1 MTAEDLRVLI
11 NHKLINITVAVYL
24 ILKFFSRNSNSSVE
38 FTAQQIS
45 RQWGFSEINV
55 KQAILKLQEIGL
67 IDLKKPIIPSKIQSQ
82 NSTTEQPLQNSIN
95 LVKSA
100 PSENLPKEPKNDP
113 DFTQNRPVEKHP
125 DLTYKA
131 EDTPWL
137 EPPTR
142 VNHTRFNPEFLRW
155 QSERWMKKYQ
165 TLDIYEAMADFKSS
179 LLNNPEKI
187 IIRWEEYEMYIA
199 NRVYNIKTRLENDVT
214 VTPEEKAQVE
224 KHLPVINRSETARM
238 MLGTMMNKST
248 PSLPK
253 AEEGSSFLMI
263 DAAVT
268 EIVES
273 VPMNEDGTAEN
284 PAAYRRYNSDK
295 IDEVE
300 QRQNIAK
307 LSKLIRSHFKV
318 IPKKDK
324 KSRVDQLQ
332 PNSLEE
338 AKQWL
343 HDPALSEVLEKWSQK
358 NGYIIMENENG
369 VLDIYRIE
377 DAF

>member
-11 NHKLINITVAVYL
+11 EHKLINTAAAVYL
-24 ILKFFSRNSNSSVE
+24 ILQFFSRDSNSSIE

-45 RQWGFSEINV
+45 RQWGFTQINV

-67 IDLKKPIIPSKIQSQ
+67 IDLTNPIVPSKVQSQ
-82 NSTTEQPLQNSIN
+82 NPAQQVLHNSSN
-95 LVKSA
+95 LVKSN
-100 PSENLPKEPKNDP
+100 PSASLPKDVKNDP
-113 DFTQNRPVEKHP
+113 YFTQNQAEERHP

-137 EPPTR
+137 ESPTR
-142 VNHTRFNPEFLRW
+142 VNSTRFNPEFLRW
-155 QSERWMKKYQ
+155 HGERWMKKYQ
-165 TLDIYEAMADFKSS
+165 TLDIYEAMADFKSA

-199 NRVYNIKTRLENDVT
+199 NRVYNIKTRLENDVS

-238 MLGTMMNKST
+238 MLGKMINKPT

-253 AEEGSSFLMI
+253 AEESSSFLMI
-263 DAAVT
+263 DAAAT

-284 PAAYRRYNSDK
+284 PAAYRRYSSDK

-307 LSKLIRSHFKV
+307 LSKLIRSHFKNS
-318 IPKKDK
+318 PKKEK
-324 KSRVDQLQ
+324 KNQINQLQ

-343 HDPALSEVLEKWSQK
+343 HDPALREVLEKWSQK